1 MNGLLGYN
9 NIICAPSF
17 RDKSNLVRR
26 DDVIQVR
33 SNPGNNQ
40 FSDDLVYRVTKAYRS
55 IIT

>member
-1 MNGLLGYN
+1 MNELLGYN
-9 NIICAPSF
+9 NIICAPSSQ
-17 RDKSNLVRR
+17 DKSNLVRR